1 VKNVSRSKKELMKKN
16 KRSANF
22 IEIYIL
28 VFSIIVSS
36 CNSTEKS
43 SVDQK
48 KENTNK
54 TNRKVSA
61 QNSDSL
67 VIKVNN
73 LIDIQE
79 LNPEILVD
87 LKYASS
93 DNFMK
98 TKLYSR
104 LNRAYL
110 QKDVALRLSNCQ
122 NYLSRIKPGY
132 RLLIY
137 DAVRPISVQQ
147 KMWYAMDSLPPIER
161 EKYVSNPKNRS
172 LHNYGVA
179 VDLTVCDEK
188 GIPLDMGTK
197 YDDFREIAQP
207 IKEAYFLKVGELS
220 KAQIKNRILL
230 RTVMQNNGFTKIP
243 TEWWHFNG
251 CSMKKAV
258 TMYQVLLEEP

>member
-1 VKNVSRSKKELMKKN
+1 MNKN
-16 KRSANF
+16 KWSANF
-22 IEIYIL
+22 IGIYIL
-28 VFSIIVSS
+28 VFSLIFSS

-43 SVDQK
+43 SVEQK
-48 KENTNK
+48 KKNTDK
-54 TNRKVSA
+54 TNCKVYSKK
-61 QNSDSL
+61 SDSL

-79 LNPEILVD
+79 VSPEILVD
-87 LKYASS
+87 LKYATS

-104 LNRAYL
+104 LNRAFL

-122 NYLSRIKPGY
+122 DYLSRIKPGY
-132 RLLIY
+132 KLLIY
-137 DAVRPISVQQ
+137 DAVRPVSVQQ
-147 KMWYAMDSLPPIER
+147 KMWDAMDSLPPIER

-172 LHNYGVA
+172 LHNFGVA

-188 GIPLDMGTK
+188 GITLDMGTK

-207 IKEAYFLKVGELS
+207 VKEAYFLKVGGLT
-220 KAQIKNRILL
+220 KTQIKNRKLL
-230 RTVMQNNGFTKIP
+230 RVVMQNNGFTKIP

-251 CSMKKAV
+251 CSMRKAV
-258 TMYQVLLEEP
+258 TMYQVLFEEP

>member
-1 VKNVSRSKKELMKKN
+1 MSAHVQDKDESKTDTIKMNHKVDFQK
-16 KRSANF
+16 
-22 IEIYIL
+22 
-28 VFSIIVSS
+28 VDSIP
-36 CNSTEKS
+36 TLGK
-43 SVDQK
+43 
-48 KENTNK
+48 
-54 TNRKVSA
+54 
-61 QNSDSL
+61 
-67 VIKVNN
+67 N

-87 LKYASS
+87 LKYATS

-104 LNRAYL
+104 LNRAFL

-122 NYLSRIKPGY
+122 DYLSRIKPGY

-137 DAVRPISVQQ
+137 DAVRPVSVQQ
-147 KMWYAMDSLPPIER
+147 KMWYAMDSLPLIER

-172 LHNYGVA
+172 LHNFGVA

-207 IKEAYFLKVGELS
+207 IKEAFFLKVGELS

-251 CSMKKAV
+251 CSMKKAL